1 MLKKVFNYITRGTKV
16 PSLDIKGIEVHKLFS
31 YLLND
36 KLATRV
42 KDIIELNSNGYLKL
56 KYPITKGIKEHK
68 LQAIVNDE
76 LVDVKF
82 KIIDKNTIKPEME
95 AKIYKII
102 YFSDIDADKL
112 QIDIT
117 NKGINLY
124 KSLVGRKYLLLS
136 NVKSEHCMCLDFTEK
151 KILDKVTKDDSYLLE
166 VDYVDNLNLYV
177 KDVIK

>member
-1 MLKKVFNYITRGTKV
+1 MLNKIFNYIIKGTKV
-16 PSLDIKGIEVHKLFS
+16 PCLDIKGTEVHKLFS

-112 QIDIT
+112 QIDST
-117 NKGINLY
+117 DKGTYLY
-124 KSLVGRKYLLLS
+124 KSLVGRRYLLLS
-136 NVKSEHCMCLDFTEK
+136 NAKAESCMCLDFSK
-151 KILDKVTKDDSYLLE
+151 KQVTNKVVKDDSYLLE
-166 VDYVDNLNLYV
+166 VEYADNLNLYV